1 MGKVE
6 EKNKEFARW
15 YVEEVFNKHD
25 LNKLLTCFAEDIYGH
40 SLPPGVPN
48 GIQGITIWFSALFGG
63 FPDIHADVDDIIAEG
78 DTVIYRGQMTLTH
91 TGQFLVLPP
100 TNKKAVV
107 PVMEVWRIKDN
118 KIVDHWGGI
127 DTFGLMMQ
135 LGVIPPMGI

>member
-25 LNKLLTCFAEDIYGH
+25 LDKVLTCFAEDIYGH
-40 SLPPGVPN
+40 SLPAGVPN
-48 GIQGITIWFSALFGG
+48 GIQGITIWFGALFGG

-78 DTVIYRGQMTLTH
+78 DMVIYRGQMTLTH

-127 DTFGLMMQ
+127 DTFGLMSQ
-135 LGVIPPMGI
+135 LGVIPPMGG